1 MERFAN
7 EVHPAVFGRAAELNL
22 RSTPFLIRHLKKVT
36 DADDTAKIG
45 YVVNDTRELHI
56 KKGSDT
62 LHFYCDDM
70 GRASMVSYNG
80 TKYAYIHNLHG
91 NIVGILDASGSL
103 VVEYSYDAWGKP
115 TAVAGGMASTLGA
128 LNPFRYRG
136 YVWDEETGLYYLQS
150 RYYNPEVGRWINADG
165 ELSEVGGD
173 IRGYNLFAYCFNNPV
188 NMDDPT

>member
-1 MERFAN
+1 M
-7 EVHPAVFGRAAELNL
+7 RA
-22 RSTPFLIRHLKKVT
+22 SKTVT
-36 DADDTAKIG
+36 DAAGTVKTE
-45 YVVNDTRELHI
+45 YFVNATRILHM
-56 KKGSDT
+56 KKVQANGNEDT
-62 LHFYCDDM
+62 LHFYYDGM

-80 TKYAYIHNLHG
+80 TKYTYVHNLQG
-91 NIVGILDASGSL
+91 DIVGILDASGSL

-115 TAVAGGMASTLGA
+115 TAMAGGMASTLGA

-188 NMDDPT
+188 NMDDSTG

>member
-1 MERFAN
+1 MQRFVN
-7 EVHPAVFGRAAELNL
+7 EVYTAVFGRAAELNL

-62 LHFYCDDM
+62 LHFHCDDM

-91 NIVGILDASGSL
+91 NIVGILDASDSL
-103 VVEYSYDAWGKP
+103 VVEYNYDAWGKP
-115 TAVAGGMASTLGA
+115 TAMAATLGA

-136 YVWDEETGLYYLQS
+136 YVWDEEK
-150 RYYNPEVGRWINADG
+150 
-165 ELSEVGGD
+165 ELP
-173 IRGYNLFAYCFNNPV
+173 ICLLL
-188 NMDDPT
+188 

>member
-1 MERFAN
+1 MET
-7 EVHPAVFGRAAELNL
+7 G
-22 RSTPFLIRHLKKVT
+22 
-36 DADDTAKIG
+36 
-45 YVVNDTRELHI
+45 
-56 KKGSDT
+56 DT

-91 NIVGILDASGSL
+91 NIVGILDASDSL
-103 VVEYSYDAWGKP
+103 VVEYNYDAWGKP
-115 TAVAGGMASTLGA
+115 TAMAGTLGA

-136 YVWDEETGLYYLQS
+136 YVWDEESGFYYVSS
-150 RYYNPEVGRWINADG
+150 RYYDSEVGRWINADG